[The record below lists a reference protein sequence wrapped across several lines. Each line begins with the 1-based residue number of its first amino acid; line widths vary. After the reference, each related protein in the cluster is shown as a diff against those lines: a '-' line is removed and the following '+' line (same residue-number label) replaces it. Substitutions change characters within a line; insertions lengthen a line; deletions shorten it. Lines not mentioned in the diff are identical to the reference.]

1 MRQRHADR
9 QRLSLSVVACRR
21 ADSLSGWTALYH
33 SALRLNIVIMRR
45 RRQMTVFAVGAMW
58 VMERVAQFW
67 RFAIIFWELIRRKES
82 EVLAKAERRKVD
94 DGGVRDG

>member
-1 MRQRHADR
+1 
-9 QRLSLSVVACRR
+9 
-21 ADSLSGWTALYH
+21 
-33 SALRLNIVIMRR
+33 
-45 RRQMTVFAVGAMW
+45 MTVFAVGAMW

>member
-1 MRQRHADR
+1 VR
-9 QRLSLSVVACRR
+9 
-21 ADSLSGWTALYH
+21 
-33 SALRLNIVIMRR
+33 
-45 RRQMTVFAVGAMW
+45 
-58 VMERVAQFW
+58 ERVAQFW